1 MIELCMHNV
10 VTIINLLE
18 EMVPSLLYNI
28 MNETDSAKEEVKR
41 SQQIGKVLSFIL
53 QDEWWAL
60 TLSWGTQVAGQAQS
74 CSHCRNYHHNF
85 KVSV

>member
-18 EMVPSLLYNI
+18 GMVPSLLYNI
-28 MNETDSAKEEVKR
+28 MNETDSAKEEVKW

-53 QDEWWAL
+53 QDEW
-60 TLSWGTQVAGQAQS
+60 
-74 CSHCRNYHHNF
+74 
-85 KVSV
+85 